1 MNKIGFADLLQG
13 AALVAVRTLCMLLFY
28 RRTATRA
35 APCKRTHPLYVI
47 ISSADGHKGRTLQT
61 YATAFGRFPF
71 ITLLTTETN
80 SSERGIWLRL
90 YNYRTAIRSFRSFL
104 QGHEL
109 MVRDV
114 SPGLMAD
121 YAQWLRQRGTSMNTA
136 SCYLRSLRAIY
147 NKVVKQYD
155 LEDRKPFQDLFTG
168 HTKTVKRSATDD
180 DIKRLQAMILPKNST
195 LQLSRDIFLFSLY
208 AQGMPF
214 VDVAFLRKDQIRD
227 GMIVYERHKTGQQII
242 VKIEGCMQEIIDRYS
257 KADSDFVFPIITTHT
272 PAQAYKQYQSS
283 LRTYNRNL
291 HKLEKV
297 AGLKRSLTSYVVRH
311 TWASIAYD
319 TNIDL
324 AVIASALGHTNTN
337 TTRIYIRDINNRR
350 LAEANKK
357 VLGRIR
363 P

>member
-1 MNKIGFADLLQG
+1 MVQDLS
-13 AALVAVRTLCMLLFY
+13 
-28 RRTATRA
+28 
-35 APCKRTHPLYVI
+35 P
-47 ISSADGHKGRTLQT
+47 
-61 YATAFGRFPF
+61 
-71 ITLLTTETN
+71 
-80 SSERGIWLRL
+80 
-90 YNYRTAIRSFRSFL
+90 
-104 QGHEL
+104 EL
-109 MVRDV
+109 MAAY
-114 SPGLMAD
+114 S
-121 YAQWLRQRGTSMNTA
+121 QWLRQHGISMNTV

-147 NKVVKQYD
+147 NKVVKQYR
-155 LEDRKPFQDLFTG
+155 LEDRKPFNDLFTG
-168 HTKTVKRSATDD
+168 HAKTVKRAATDD
-180 DIKRLQAMILPKNST
+180 DIKRLQTIILLKQSA

-214 VDVAFLRKDQIRD
+214 VDIAFLHKEQIQD
-227 GMIVYERHKTGQQII
+227 GMIIYERHKTGQQII

-257 KADSDFVFPIITTHT
+257 KADSDFVFPIITTHN

-324 AVIASALGHTNTN
+324 AVIASSLGHTNTN
-337 TTRIYIRDINNRR
+337 TTPIYIRDINNRR

>member
-1 MNKIGFADLLQG
+1 MFHFSYHFSL
-13 AALVAVRTLCMLLFY
+13 TLHRLHISLAGGSRHKSKTPFFLCAEQEAKHYEEAQQFS
-28 RRTATRA
+28 TA
-35 APCKRTHPLYVI
+35 K
-47 ISSADGHKGRTLQT
+47 
-61 YATAFGRFPF
+61 
-71 ITLLTTETN
+71 
-80 SSERGIWLRL
+80 
-90 YNYRTAIRSFRSFL
+90 NYRTAIRSLHYFL
-104 QGHEL
+104 QQQEL
-109 MVRDV
+109 MVQDL
-114 SPGLMAD
+114 SPELMAA
-121 YAQWLRQRGTSMNTA
+121 YSQWLRQHGISMNTV

-147 NKVVKQYD
+147 NKVVKQYR
-155 LEDRKPFQDLFTG
+155 LEDRKPFDDLFTG
-168 HTKTVKRSATDD
+168 HAKTVKRASTDD
-180 DIKRLQAMILPKNST
+180 DIKRLQTMILLKQSA

-214 VDVAFLRKDQIRD
+214 VDIAFLHKEQIQD
-227 GMIVYERHKTGQQII
+227 GMIIYERHKTGQQII

-257 KADSDFVFPIITTHT
+257 KADSDFVFPIITTHN

-337 TTRIYIRDINNRR
+337 TTRIYIRDINNRG
-350 LAEANKK
+350 LPKPIKK
-357 VLGRIR
+357 CLEEFDRR
-363 P
+363 KT

>member
-1 MNKIGFADLLQG
+1 MFHFSFHISLSL
-13 AALVAVRTLCMLLFY
+13 
-28 RRTATRA
+28 RRLHLSLSGGSRHNSKVSFFLSAEQEAKHCEEANRFSTA
-35 APCKRTHPLYVI
+35 K
-47 ISSADGHKGRTLQT
+47 
-61 YATAFGRFPF
+61 
-71 ITLLTTETN
+71 
-80 SSERGIWLRL
+80 
-90 YNYRTAIRSFRSFL
+90 NYRTAIRSLRRFL
-104 QGHEL
+104 QQEKL
-109 MVRDV
+109 MVRDFT
-114 SPGLMAD
+114 PEMIAD
-121 YAQWLRQRGTSMNTA
+121 YAQWLRQQGISMNTI

-227 GMIVYERHKTGQQII
+227 GMIIYERHKTGQQII

-257 KADSDFVFPIITTHT
+257 KADSDFVFPIITTHN

-283 LRTYNRNL
+283 LRNYNRNL
-291 HKLEKV
+291 HKLEKL
-297 AGLKRSLTSYVVRH
+297 AGLKRGLTSYVVRH
-311 TWASIAYD
+311 TWASVAYD
-319 TNIDL
+319 TNVDL

-350 LAEANKK
+350 LADANKK
-357 VLGRIR
+357 VLGRIL

>member
-1 MNKIGFADLLQG
+1 MNKKQSTARKHSSSVLQ
-13 AALVAVRTLCMLLFY
+13 
-28 RRTATRA
+28 
-35 APCKRTHPLYVI
+35 K
-47 ISSADGHKGRTLQT
+47 
-61 YATAFGRFPF
+61 
-71 ITLLTTETN
+71 
-80 SSERGIWLRL
+80 
-90 YNYRTAIRSFRSFL
+90 NYRTAIRSLHYFL
-104 QGHEL
+104 QHQEL
-109 MVRDV
+109 MVQDL
-114 SPGLMAD
+114 SPELMAG
-121 YAQWLRQRGTSMNTA
+121 YSQWLRQHGISMNTV

-147 NKVVKQYD
+147 NKVVKQYR
-155 LEDRKPFQDLFTG
+155 LEDRKPFNDLFTG
-168 HTKTVKRSATDD
+168 HAKTVKRAATDD
-180 DIKRLQAMILPKNST
+180 DIKRLQTMILLKQSA

-214 VDVAFLRKDQIRD
+214 VDIAFLHKEQIQD
-227 GMIVYERHKTGQQII
+227 GMIIYERHKTGQQII
-242 VKIEGCMQEIIDRYS
+242 VQIEGCMQEIIDRYS
-257 KADSDFVFPIITTHT
+257 KADSDFVFPIITTHN

-297 AGLKRSLTSYVVRH
+297 AELKRSLTSYVVRH

>member
-1 MNKIGFADLLQG
+1 MFHFSYHFSL
-13 AALVAVRTLCMLLFY
+13 TLHRLHISLAGGSRHKSKTPFFLCAEQEAKHCEEAQQFS
-28 RRTATRA
+28 TA
-35 APCKRTHPLYVI
+35 K
-47 ISSADGHKGRTLQT
+47 
-61 YATAFGRFPF
+61 
-71 ITLLTTETN
+71 
-80 SSERGIWLRL
+80 
-90 YNYRTAIRSFRSFL
+90 NYRTAIRSLHYFL
-104 QGHEL
+104 QQQEL
-109 MVRDV
+109 MVQDL
-114 SPGLMAD
+114 SPELMAA
-121 YAQWLRQRGTSMNTA
+121 YSQWLRQHGISMNTA

-180 DIKRLQAMILPKNST
+180 DIKRLQAMILPKHSA

-214 VDVAFLRKDQIRD
+214 VDVAFLRKEQIRD
-227 GMIVYERHKTGQQII
+227 GLIVYERHKTGQQIV

-257 KADSDFVFPIITTHT
+257 KADSDFVFPIITTHN

-283 LRTYNRNL
+283 LRNYNRNL
-291 HKLEKV
+291 HKLEKL
-297 AGLKRSLTSYVVRH
+297 AGLKRGLTSYVVRH
-311 TWASIAYD
+311 TWASVAYD
-319 TNIDL
+319 TNVDL

-350 LAEANKK
+350 LAEANHK
-357 VLGRIR
+357 VLGRIL

>member
-1 MNKIGFADLLQG
+1 M
-13 AALVAVRTLCMLLFY
+13 
-28 RRTATRA
+28 
-35 APCKRTHPLYVI
+35 YVI

-90 YNYRTAIRSFRSFL
+90 YNYRTVIRSLYRFFQRQQL
-104 QGHEL
+104 VTRGTTQEL
-109 MVRDV
+109 TVKDIT
-114 SPGLMAD
+114 PELMAD

-195 LQLSRDIFLFSLY
+195 LQLSRDLFLFSLY

-227 GMIVYERHKTGQQII
+227 GMIVYERHKTGQQIM
-242 VKIEGCMQEIIDRYS
+242 VKIEGCIQEILNRYS
-257 KADSDFVFPIITTHT
+257 RAESEFVFPIVTVHH
-272 PAQAYKQYQSS
+272 PGQAYKQYQSS

-291 HKLEKV
+291 HKLEKL

-311 TWASIAYD
+311 TWASVAYD
-319 TNIDL
+319 ANVDL
-324 AVIASALGHTNTN
+324 AVIASALGHTN

-350 LAEANKK
+350 LAEANHK
-357 VLGRIR
+357 VLGRIV

>member
-1 MNKIGFADLLQG
+1 MVQDLS
-13 AALVAVRTLCMLLFY
+13 
-28 RRTATRA
+28 
-35 APCKRTHPLYVI
+35 P
-47 ISSADGHKGRTLQT
+47 
-61 YATAFGRFPF
+61 
-71 ITLLTTETN
+71 
-80 SSERGIWLRL
+80 
-90 YNYRTAIRSFRSFL
+90 
-104 QGHEL
+104 EL
-109 MVRDV
+109 MAGY
-114 SPGLMAD
+114 S
-121 YAQWLRQRGTSMNTA
+121 QWLRQHGISMNTV

-147 NKVVKQYD
+147 NKVVKQYR
-155 LEDRKPFQDLFTG
+155 LEDRKPFNDLFTG
-168 HTKTVKRSATDD
+168 HAKTVKRAATDD
-180 DIKRLQAMILPKNST
+180 DIKRLQTMILLKQSA

-214 VDVAFLRKDQIRD
+214 VDIAFLHKEQIQD
-227 GMIVYERHKTGQQII
+227 GMIIYERHKTGQQII
-242 VKIEGCMQEIIDRYS
+242 VQIEGCMQEIIDRYS
-257 KADSDFVFPIITTHT
+257 KADSDFVFPIITTHN

-297 AGLKRSLTSYVVRH
+297 AELKRSLTSYVVRH

>member
-121 YAQWLRQRGTSMNTA
+121 YAQWLRQRGTSMNTI

-147 NKVVKQYD
+147 NKVVKHYG
-155 LEDRKPFQDLFTG
+155 LEDRKPF
-168 HTKTVKRSATDD
+168 KESATND
-180 DIKRLQAMILPKNST
+180 DIKRLQAMILPKHST

-214 VDVAFLRKDQIRD
+214 VDVAFLRKEQIRD
-227 GMIVYERHKTGQQII
+227 GLIVYERHKTGQQIV
-242 VKIEGCMQEIIDRYS
+242 VKIEGCIQEIINRYS
-257 KADSDFVFPIITTHT
+257 RADSDFVFPIITTHHPT
-272 PAQAYKQYQSS
+272 QAYRQYQSS

-291 HKLEKV
+291 HKLEKL

-311 TWASIAYD
+311 TWASVAYD
-319 TNIDL
+319 TNVDL

-350 LAEANKK
+350 LAEANRE
-357 VLGRIR
+357 VLSRIIL
-363 P
+363 